1 MEGKKI
7 CIIAASPMTVSA
19 FLRDQL
25 KEFSSI
31 YDLHVVANAPD
42 AGFLDDIGVRASFTS
57 VPLERSISPW
67 RDWQALWALRRAFKR
82 IKPNAVHS
90 VTPKAGLLAMTAA
103 FIAGVPCRIHTFTGQ
118 VWANK
123 QGLKRWVLKNMD
135 RLIAF
140 FATHLLVDSSSQR
153 DFLVANNVVQP
164 EKAMVLGH
172 GSISGVDLQR
182 FKPDPQVRESVRN
195 ELGLEEDVFLLLYV
209 GRLNRDKGIPELLEA
224 FGMNAEKFPKSRLLM
239 VGPDEEGMEHLIAPA
254 GGVLRVGYTD
264 RPERYM
270 AAADIFVL
278 PSHREGFGSTV
289 IEAAACGLPAVASRI
304 YGLTDAVVDGE
315 TGLLHERGSVKS
327 LAAALA
333 KLSSDSELRR
343 RMGKAARARAANDFA
358 MQDVTRRTLDFYHQA
373 LNLQTAAA
381 V

>member
-1 MEGKKI
+1 
-7 CIIAASPMTVSA
+7 MTAQA

-25 KEFSSI
+25 KELSST
-31 YDLHVVANAPD
+31 YDLHVLANAPH
-42 AGFLDDIGVRASFTS
+42 AGFLNDIGVRASFTP

-67 RDWQALWALRRAFKR
+67 RDWQALWGLRRAFKR
-82 IKPNAVHS
+82 IKPDAVHS
-90 VTPKAGLLAMTAA
+90 VTPKAGLLAMAA
-103 FIAGVPCRIHTFTGQ
+103 SFLVGVPCRIHTFTGQ

-123 QGLKRWVLKNMD
+123 QGPKRWVLKNMD
-135 RLIAF
+135 RLIAC
-140 FATHLLVDSSSQR
+140 FATHILVDSASQR
-153 DFLVANNVVQP
+153 EFLVSNNVVQP
-164 EKAMVLGH
+164 GKATVLGN

-182 FKPDPQVRESVRN
+182 FKPNPQVRESVRK
-195 ELGLEEDVFLLLYV
+195 ELGLKEDTLLLLYV

-224 FGMNAEKFPKSRLLM
+224 FGLNAEKHPKSRLFL
-239 VGPDEEGMEHLIAPA
+239 VGPDEEGMERLIDSAS
-254 GGVLRVGYTD
+254 GILRVGYTD
-264 RPERYM
+264 QPERYM

-333 KLSSDSELRR
+333 KLSSDPELRH
-343 RMGKAARARAANDFA
+343 RMGEAARARAAKDFA

-373 LNLQTAAA
+373 LNRQTAAS
-381 V
+381 